1 MKEELE
7 KFPGGLVG
15 LGSCGAAAMSLVTTV
30 MCIWALAQ
38 ELLHAVGVSKKKK
51 KSQGSDSINWWIEHI
66 WIKDFLDKISA

>member
-7 KFPGGLVG
+7 KFPGGSVG

-51 KSQGSDSINWWIEHI
+51 KKKKVRDQIQ
-66 WIKDFLDKISA
+66 